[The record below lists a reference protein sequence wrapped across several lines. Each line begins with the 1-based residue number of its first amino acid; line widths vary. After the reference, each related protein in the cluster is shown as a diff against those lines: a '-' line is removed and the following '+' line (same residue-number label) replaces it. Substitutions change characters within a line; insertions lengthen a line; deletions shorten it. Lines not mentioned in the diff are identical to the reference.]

1 MAVPD
6 EIANSSLLVSAK
18 IRAWTD
24 WFKAGRAVKRD
35 TLANLRT
42 AAAAEPTYAFM
53 CFATDT
59 LTAYMYVGDVTV
71 ADGGFITLGGGIW

>member
-6 EIANSSLLVSAK
+6 EISSNSLLVSAK

-24 WFKAGRAVKRD
+24 WFTAGRGVKRD

-42 AAAAEPTYAFM
+42 AAAAEPTYAFV

-59 LTAYMYVGDVTV
+59 LTAYMYCGDVTV
-71 ADGGFITLGGGIW
+71 GDVGFITLGGGTW